1 MRCVELEPLEKKILA
16 TLLAGSKAGFGLI
29 AVFSPFAIATVKN
42 LITPTTYSVYA
53 SAVFVCPSVCVSA
66 GSPRSNSKAV
76 QRWTML
82 IIGCK

>member
-16 TLLAGSKAGFGLI
+16 TLLAGSKAGSGLI

-42 LITPTTYSVYA
+42 LITPTTYA
-53 SAVFVCPSVCVSA
+53 SAVFVCPSVCLSA

-82 IIGCK
+82 IIDCK